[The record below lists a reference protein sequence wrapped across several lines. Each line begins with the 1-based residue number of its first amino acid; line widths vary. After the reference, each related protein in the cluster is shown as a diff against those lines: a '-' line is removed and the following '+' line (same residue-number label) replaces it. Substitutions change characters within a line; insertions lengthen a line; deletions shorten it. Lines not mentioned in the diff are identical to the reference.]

1 LLNRLRLAE
10 NIRQAAEDQEKQMQA
25 RTENHRQLQRSLE
38 QSWADLLQRHQ
49 CGNEQS
55 RQANQRRPHPRTP
68 QQTNRCARRDR
79 RCQAQGQRNG
89 PELFVERRSLDR
101 LDFANGSSPPGG
113 AHLRNFLLLKHSR
126 IFLDANL
133 LQQVEQCRHSLPIGS
148 PIGSNE
154 NGLRERV
161 VRLSPPQNLFDL
173 FERIELAVDEVLPVG
188 IDVDH
193 ELLRLKHR
201 RQRFIDARQVKLQF
215 LFLVGNI
222 AGHQKKN
229 QQLKDNV
236 NQWRQID
243 GRNG

>member
-1 LLNRLRLAE
+1 LRNEHDSLRYWLAVGNLLNRLRLAE

-25 RTENHRQLQRSLE
+25 RTENHRQLQRSFE

-113 AHLRNFLLLKHSR
+113 AHLRNFLLLKHS
-126 IFLDANL
+126 
-133 LQQVEQCRHSLPIGS
+133 
-148 PIGSNE
+148 
-154 NGLRERV
+154 
-161 VRLSPPQNLFDL
+161 
-173 FERIELAVDEVLPVG
+173 
-188 IDVDH
+188 
-193 ELLRLKHR
+193 
-201 RQRFIDARQVKLQF
+201 
-215 LFLVGNI
+215 
-222 AGHQKKN
+222 
-229 QQLKDNV
+229 
-236 NQWRQID
+236 
-243 GRNG
+243 